1 VLSLLFF
8 RGGSPAVAPIPPPQV
23 VVGGSGKKKTKPKHY
38 WEVEQER
45 QESYVQ
51 EHFEL
56 PERENTSLLQAQ
68 IELEKARAEL
78 RKRKNQASLGR
89 RDYFP
94 QEKGVFA
101 DAQAEKAQKIRL
113 ERLIRDGWD
122 EDEAIFL
129 LMALDD

>member
-68 IELEKARAEL
+68 IELEKARSEL
-78 RKRKNQASLGR
+78 ERRRSLEQSHR
-89 RDYFP
+89 TKKEAR
-94 QEKGVFA
+94 VFA
-101 DAQAEKAQKIRL
+101 DAQAEKAYQIRVKK
-113 ERLIRDGWD
+113 LIQEGFD